1 MLKRL
6 MFMLFALL
14 LTVSSA
20 LAQAIAPRCR
30 VCGRKLTECP
40 YKGNHAKKQSEGKKP
55 AEKKKP
61 KKKAPKKKLSHEA
74 EPVEPS
80 ATTTPSAQPSTAT
93 PTYYGYRIMDDGTVD
108 VYRSEG
114 LIKYLNE
121 KTPAT
126 SLKLTGNFGYNGLKA
141 LRNHSFK
148 TLDLTDVHVSDSYE
162 EMNAKDHIKCIGNKF
177 HLQWVDGINADT
189 LILPNETERL
199 ETAALGYTMKNLYIG
214 KNVKAINFIEADL
227 VDYNLPEDLHESMLE
242 NIFVDKKNKDFKSID
257 GMLFNADGTVLVMF
271 PAGKD
276 NSGDGVEYDVYYI
289 PEQVKKI
296 ADGAFFNSKIMYI
309 HLYDNVQEIGYYA
322 FAYSK
327 IEKFQARG
335 IHTINNLA
343 FYHCDYLE
351 YFEFY
356 YKLKKIPADVFEYCP
371 KLTAVSF
378 PEGMP
383 SGKLPDDIFRFSRLL
398 HVIFIGKSRNYESK
412 VKSFYSEL
420 ANYLRNTC
428 YNCHYPLQ
436 IVIRPEEQDVKR
448 YKKVFNDKRKFNIR
462 TSR

>member
-40 YKGNHAKKQSEGKKP
+40 YKGNHVKKQSEGKKP

-61 KKKAPKKKLSHEA
+61 NKKKAPEKKPSHKA

-80 ATTTPSAQPSTAT
+80 ATTTTSAQPSTAT

-148 TLDLTDVHVSDSYE
+148 TLDLSDVWVTDSYE
-162 EMNAKDHIKCIGNKF
+162 ESNAKDHIVGAGF
-177 HLQWVDGINADT
+177 HLQWVDGIKADT
-189 LILPNETERL
+189 LILPNDTRLL
-199 ETAALGYTMKNLYIG
+199 ETAALGYTIKNLYIG
-214 KNVKAINFIEADL
+214 KDVVEIFFIETDL
-227 VDYNLPEDLHESMLE
+227 IDYNLPKDLHESMLE
-242 NIFVDKKNKDFKSID
+242 NIFVDKENKDFKSID
-257 GMLFNADGTVLVMF
+257 GVLFNADGSELIMF

-276 NSGDGVEYDVYYI
+276 CRDDQSYETPI
-289 PEQVKKI
+289 QVKKI
-296 ADGAFFNSKIMYI
+296 ADYAFFNSKIPYI
-309 HLYDNVQEIGYYA
+309 YLSDNVQEIGYYA

-327 IEKFQARG
+327 IKSFTLGNG
-335 IHTINNLA
+335 IQTINKWA
-343 FYHCDYLE
+343 FDHCDYLKDFWFNYE
-351 YFEFY
+351 
-356 YKLKKIPADVFEYCP
+356 LKKMPAHIFEYCP
-371 KLTAVSF
+371 ELAMVAF
-378 PEGMP
+378 PYGMP
-383 SGKLPDDIFRFSRLL
+383 FGKLPDDVFRFSKQLA
-398 HVIFIGKSRNYESK
+398 VISIGTRSPKIRNEA
-412 VKSFYSEL
+412 FDSEL
-420 ANYLRNTC
+420 ANYLAFTR
-428 YNCHYPLQ
+428 YNCEYPLK
-436 IVIRPEEQDVKR
+436 VILPSPETQDVKR
-448 YKKVFNDKRKFNIR
+448 YKKAFNNKRKFKIY
-462 TSR
+462 TSY

>member
-74 EPVEPS
+74 EPVKPS
-80 ATTTPSAQPSTAT
+80 AATTPSAQPSTAT
-93 PTYYGYRIMDDGTVD
+93 PTDGYRVMADGTVD
-108 VYRSEG
+108 VYNSKG
-114 LIKYLNE
+114 VIKYLNE

-162 EMNAKDHIKCIGNKF
+162 ETNAKDHIDCIGNKF

-199 ETAALGYTMKNLYIG
+199 ETAVLGYTIKNLYIG

-227 VDYNLPEDLHESMLE
+227 VDYNLPEDLHENILE
-242 NIFVDKKNKDFKSID
+242 NIFVDKENKDFKSID
-257 GMLFNADGTVLVMF
+257 GVLFNADGSELIMF
-271 PAGKD
+271 SPGKENFA
-276 NSGDGVEYDVYYI
+276 NSDINRYSYY
-289 PEQVKKI
+289 PPTSLKKI
-296 ADGAFFNSKIMYI
+296 ADYAFFNSKAQDV
-309 HLYDNVQEIGYYA
+309 LLNDDVQEIGYSA

-327 IEKFQARG
+327 IEEFFPGKKTQIIKDF
-335 IHTINNLA
+335 A
-343 FYHCDYLE
+343 FNHCERLTFFMFNHE
-351 YFEFY
+351 
-356 YKLKKIPADVFEYCP
+356 LRKIPADIFEYCP
-371 KLTAVSF
+371 KLYNVYF
-378 PEGMP
+378 PDGMP
-383 SGKLPDDIFRFSRLL
+383 LGKLPDDIFRFSKRL
-398 HVIFIGKSRNYESK
+398 HVIYIGHDRTYERK
-412 VKSFYSEL
+412 LFYSEL
-420 ANYLRNTC
+420 ANYLRNTR
-428 YNCHYPLQ
+428 YNCQYPLR
-436 IVIRPEEQDVKR
+436 IVLYSNDQDVKR
-448 YKKVFNDKRKFNIR
+448 YKKVFNDKRKFNIIKR
-462 TSR
+462 P

>member
-61 KKKAPKKKLSHEA
+61 KKRAPKKRLSHEA
-74 EPVEPS
+74 EPVKPS
-80 ATTTPSAQPSTAT
+80 AAT
-93 PTYYGYRIMDDGTVD
+93 PTDGYRIMADGTVD
-108 VYRSEG
+108 VNNSKG
-114 LIKYLNE
+114 VIKYLNE

-126 SLKLTGNFGYNGLKA
+126 SLKLTGWFGYNGLKA

-162 EMNAKDHIKCIGNKF
+162 ETNAKDHIDCIGNNF
-177 HLQWVDGINADT
+177 HLLWVDGINADT

-199 ETAALGYTMKNLYIG
+199 ETAVLGYTIKNLYIG

-227 VDYNLPEDLHESMLE
+227 VDYNLPKDLHESMLE
-242 NIFVDKKNKDFKSID
+242 NIFVDKENKDFKSID
-257 GMLFNADGTVLVMF
+257 GVLFNADGSELIMF

-276 NSGDGVEYDVYYI
+276 YPDVHQYET
-289 PEQVKKI
+289 PKQVKKI
-296 ADGAFFNSKIMYI
+296 ADGAFFNSKIPYI
-309 HLYDNVQEIGYYA
+309 YLYGNVQEIGYYA

-327 IEKFQARG
+327 IEDFETCR

-351 YFEFY
+351 SFVFQYE
-356 YKLKKIPADVFEYCP
+356 LKKIPADIFKYCP
-371 KLTAVSF
+371 KLSKVIF
-378 PEGMP
+378 PDGLMP
-383 SGKLPDDIFRFSRLL
+383 SGKLPADVFRFSKRLYSI
-398 HVIFIGKSRNYESK
+398 VIGHQREKNKFKI
-412 VKSFYSEL
+412 FDSEL
-420 ANYLRNTC
+420 ANYLSSTR
-428 YNCHYPLQ
+428 YNCQYPLQ
-436 IVIRPEEQDVKR
+436 IDLYSNDQDVKR

-462 TSR
+462 TW

>member
-61 KKKAPKKKLSHEA
+61 KKKAPEKKPSHEA
-74 EPVEPS
+74 EPIESS
-80 ATTTPSAQPSTAT
+80 ATTTTSAQPSTAT
-93 PTYYGYRIMDDGTVD
+93 PTYYGYRIMADGTVD
-108 VYRSEG
+108 VNNSKG
-114 LIKYLNE
+114 VIKYLNE

-148 TLDLTDVHVSDSYE
+148 TLDLSDVWVTDSYE
-162 EMNAKDHIKCIGNKF
+162 ESNAKDHISGAGF
-177 HLQWVDGINADT
+177 HLQWVDGIKADT
-189 LILPNETERL
+189 LILPNDITML
-199 ETAALGYTMKNLYIG
+199 ETAALGHTIKNLYIG
-214 KNVKAINFIEADL
+214 KDVKVINFIEADL
-227 VDYNLPEDLHESMLE
+227 IDYNLPKDLHESMLE
-242 NIFVDKKNKDFKSID
+242 NIFVDKENKDFKSID
-257 GMLFNADGTVLVMF
+257 GVLFNADGSELIMF
-271 PAGKD
+271 PAGK
-276 NSGDGVEYDVYYI
+276 NYHEEQSYDTPI
-289 PEQVKKI
+289 QVKKI
-296 ADGAFFNSKIMYI
+296 ADYAFFNSKKLNIN
-309 HLYDNVQEIGYYA
+309 LSDNVQEIGYYA

-327 IEKFQARG
+327 IEYFTLGFG
-335 IHTINNLA
+335 IQTINDGA
-343 FYHCDYLE
+343 FLHCDNLKF
-351 YFEFY
+351 FEFNY
-356 YKLKKIPADVFEYCP
+356 ELKKIPAHIFEYCP
-371 KLTAVSF
+371 ELAAVAF

-398 HVIFIGKSRNYESK
+398 EVIFIGKSRTYESK
-412 VKSFYSEL
+412 VKFFYSEL

-448 YKKVFNDKRKFNIR
+448 YKKVFNDKRKFKIR
-462 TSR
+462 TSW

>member
-74 EPVEPS
+74 EPVKPS
-80 ATTTPSAQPSTAT
+80 AATTPSAQPSTAT
-93 PTYYGYRIMDDGTVD
+93 PTDGYRVMADGTVD
-108 VYRSEG
+108 VYNSKG
-114 LIKYLNE
+114 VIKYLNE

-162 EMNAKDHIKCIGNKF
+162 ETNAKDHIDCIGNKF

-199 ETAALGYTMKNLYIG
+199 ETAVLGYTIKNLYIG

-227 VDYNLPEDLHESMLE
+227 VDYNLPEDLHENILE
-242 NIFVDKKNKDFKSID
+242 NIFVDKENKDFKSID
-257 GMLFNADGTVLVMF
+257 GVLFNADGSELIMF
-271 PAGKD
+271 SPGKENFA
-276 NSGDGVEYDVYYI
+276 NSDINRYSYY
-289 PEQVKKI
+289 PPTSLKKI
-296 ADGAFFNSKIMYI
+296 ADYAFFNSKAQDVLLNDY
-309 HLYDNVQEIGYYA
+309 VQEIGYSA

-327 IEKFQARG
+327 IEEFFPGKKTQIIKDF
-335 IHTINNLA
+335 A
-343 FYHCDYLE
+343 FNHCERLTFFMFNHE
-351 YFEFY
+351 
-356 YKLKKIPADVFEYCP
+356 LRKIPADIFEYCP
-371 KLTAVSF
+371 KLYNVYF
-378 PEGMP
+378 PDGMP
-383 SGKLPDDIFRFSRLL
+383 LGKLPDDIFRFSKRL
-398 HVIFIGKSRNYESK
+398 HVIYIGHDRTYERK
-412 VKSFYSEL
+412 LFYSEL
-420 ANYLRNTC
+420 ANYLRNTR
-428 YNCHYPLQ
+428 YNCQYPLR
-436 IVIRPEEQDVKR
+436 IVLYSNDQDVKR
-448 YKKVFNDKRKFNIR
+448 YKKVFNDKRKFNIIKR
-462 TSR
+462 P

>member
-40 YKGNHAKKQSEGKKP
+40 YKGKHAKKQSEGKKP

-61 KKKAPKKKLSHEA
+61 KKKAPEKKPSHEA

-148 TLDLTDVHVSDSYE
+148 TLDLSDVWVTDSYE
-162 EMNAKDHIKCIGNKF
+162 ESNAKDHIHGAGF
-177 HLQWVDGINADT
+177 HLQWVDGIKADT
-189 LILPNETERL
+189 LILPNDITIL
-199 ETAALGYTMKNLYIG
+199 ETAALGYTIKNLYIG
-214 KNVKAINFIEADL
+214 KDVKVINFIEADL
-227 VDYNLPEDLHESMLE
+227 SNYNLPKDLHESMLE
-242 NIFVDKKNKDFKSID
+242 NIFVDKAI
-257 GMLFNADGTVLVMF
+257 L
-271 PAGKD
+271 
-276 NSGDGVEYDVYYI
+276 
-289 PEQVKKI
+289 
-296 ADGAFFNSKIMYI
+296 
-309 HLYDNVQEIGYYA
+309 
-322 FAYSK
+322 
-327 IEKFQARG
+327 
-335 IHTINNLA
+335 
-343 FYHCDYLE
+343 C
-351 YFEFY
+351 
-356 YKLKKIPADVFEYCP
+356 
-371 KLTAVSF
+371 
-378 PEGMP
+378 
-383 SGKLPDDIFRFSRLL
+383 
-398 HVIFIGKSRNYESK
+398 
-412 VKSFYSEL
+412 
-420 ANYLRNTC
+420 
-428 YNCHYPLQ
+428 
-436 IVIRPEEQDVKR
+436 
-448 YKKVFNDKRKFNIR
+448 
-462 TSR
+462 

>member
-40 YKGNHAKKQSEGKKP
+40 YKGKHVKKQSEGKKP

-61 KKKAPKKKLSHEA
+61 KKKAPERKLSHEA
-74 EPVEPS
+74 EPVKPS
-80 ATTTPSAQPSTAT
+80 AAT
-93 PTYYGYRIMDDGTVD
+93 PTDGYRIMADGTVD
-108 VYRSEG
+108 VNNSKG
-114 LIKYLNE
+114 VIKYLNE
-121 KTPAT
+121 KTPTT

-162 EMNAKDHIKCIGNKF
+162 ETNAKDHIDCIGNNF

-199 ETAALGYTMKNLYIG
+199 ETAVLGYTIKNLYIG

-227 VDYNLPEDLHESMLE
+227 VDYNLPKDLHESMLE
-242 NIFVDKKNKDFKSID
+242 NIFVDKENKDFKSID
-257 GMLFNADGTVLVMF
+257 GVLFNADGSELIMF

-276 NSGDGVEYDVYYI
+276 YPDVHQYET
-289 PEQVKKI
+289 PKQVKKI
-296 ADGAFFNSKIMYI
+296 ADYAFFNSKIPYI
-309 HLYDNVQEIGYYA
+309 DLSDNVQEIGYYA

-327 IEKFQARG
+327 IEYFTLGHG
-335 IHTINNLA
+335 IQTINNWA
-343 FYHCDYLE
+343 FYHCDYLKTFVFNYE
-351 YFEFY
+351 
-356 YKLKKIPADVFEYCP
+356 LKKIPAHIFEYCP
-371 KLTAVSF
+371 ELAAVAF

-398 HVIFIGKSRNYESK
+398 EVIFIGKSRTYESK
-412 VKSFYSEL
+412 VKFFYSEL
-420 ANYLRNTC
+420 AKYLRNTC

-462 TSR
+462 TSW

>member
-61 KKKAPKKKLSHEA
+61 KKKAPKKKPSHEA
-74 EPVEPS
+74 EPVKLS
-80 ATTTPSAQPSTAT
+80 VVT
-93 PTYYGYRIMDDGTVD
+93 PTDGYRVMADGTVD
-108 VYRSEG
+108 VNNSKG
-114 LIKYLNE
+114 VIKYLNE
-121 KTPAT
+121 KTPTT
-126 SLKLTGNFGYNGLKA
+126 SLKLTGSFGYNGLKV
-141 LRNHSFK
+141 LHNHSFK
-148 TLDLTDVHVSDSYE
+148 TLDFTDVHVSDSYE
-162 EMNAKDHIKCIGNKF
+162 EMNAKDHIKCIGNNF

-189 LILPNETERL
+189 LILPNDTEIL
-199 ETAALGYTMKNLYIG
+199 GTAALGYTIKNLYIG
-214 KNVKAINFIEADL
+214 KNVKVINFIEADII
-227 VDYNLPEDLHESMLE
+227 DYNLPKDLHESMLE
-242 NIFVDKKNKDFKSID
+242 NIFVDKENEDFKSID
-257 GMLFNADGTVLVMF
+257 GVLFKADGSELIMF
-271 PAGKD
+271 PSGKD
-276 NSGDGVEYDVYYI
+276 FPDDQLYYI

-296 ADGAFFNSKIMYI
+296 ADYAFFNSKIQYI
-309 HLYDNVQEIGYYA
+309 HIYDKVQEIGYYA

-327 IEKFQARG
+327 ITDFTLGYG
-335 IHTINNLA
+335 IQTINDGA
-343 FYHCDYLE
+343 FLHCDNLKFFMFNYE
-351 YFEFY
+351 
-356 YKLKKIPADVFEYCP
+356 LKKIPAHIFEYCP
-371 KLTAVSF
+371 ELAGAAF

-383 SGKLPDDIFRFSRLL
+383 SGKLPDDIFRFSQLL
-398 HVIFIGKSRNYESK
+398 HVIFIGQSRTYESK
-412 VKSFYSEL
+412 VKLFDSEL

-462 TSR
+462 TSW

>member
-1 MLKRL
+1 MLKRF

-61 KKKAPKKKLSHEA
+61 KKKAPERKLSHEA
-74 EPVEPS
+74 EPVKPS
-80 ATTTPSAQPSTAT
+80 AAT
-93 PTYYGYRIMDDGTVD
+93 PTDGYRIMADGTVD
-108 VYRSEG
+108 VNNSKG
-114 LIKYLNE
+114 VIKYLNE
-121 KTPAT
+121 KTPTT

-162 EMNAKDHIKCIGNKF
+162 ETNAKDHIDCIGNNF

-199 ETAALGYTMKNLYIG
+199 ETAVLGYTIKNLYIG

-227 VDYNLPEDLHESMLE
+227 VDYNLPKDLHESMLE
-242 NIFVDKKNKDFKSID
+242 NIFVDKENKDFKSID
-257 GMLFNADGTVLVMF
+257 GVLFNADGSELIMF

-276 NSGDGVEYDVYYI
+276 YPDVHQYET
-289 PEQVKKI
+289 PKQVKKI
-296 ADGAFFNSKIMYI
+296 ADYAFFNSKIPYI
-309 HLYDNVQEIGYYA
+309 DLSDNVQEIGYYA

-327 IEKFQARG
+327 IEYFTLGHG
-335 IHTINNLA
+335 IQTINNWA
-343 FYHCDYLE
+343 FYHCDYLKTFVFNYE
-351 YFEFY
+351 
-356 YKLKKIPADVFEYCP
+356 LKKIPAHIFEYCP
-371 KLTAVSF
+371 ELAAVAF

-398 HVIFIGKSRNYESK
+398 EVIFIGKSRTYESK

-420 ANYLRNTC
+420 AKYLRNTC

-448 YKKVFNDKRKFNIR
+448 YKKVFNDKRKFKIR
-462 TSR
+462 TSW

>member
-40 YKGNHAKKQSEGKKP
+40 YKGKHAKKQSEGKKP

-74 EPVEPS
+74 EPVKQS
-80 ATTTPSAQPSTAT
+80 AAT
-93 PTYYGYRIMDDGTVD
+93 PTDGYRIMANGTVD
-108 VYRSEG
+108 VNNSKG
-114 LIKYLNE
+114 VIKYLNK
-121 KTPAT
+121 KTPTT

-141 LRNHSFK
+141 LHNHSFK

-162 EMNAKDHIKCIGNKF
+162 EMNAKDHIDCIGNNF
-177 HLQWVDGINADT
+177 HLQWIDGINADT

-199 ETAALGYTMKNLYIG
+199 ETAVLGYTIKNLYIG
-214 KNVKAINFIEADL
+214 KNVKVINFIEADII
-227 VDYNLPEDLHESMLE
+227 DYNLPKDLHESMLE
-242 NIFVDKKNKDFKSID
+242 NIFVDKENKDFKSID
-257 GMLFNADGTVLVMF
+257 GVLYKADGSELIMF
-271 PAGKD
+271 P
-276 NSGDGVEYDVYYI
+276 SGRGFRDDFYI
-289 PEQVKKI
+289 PEQVEQVRKQVKKI
-296 ADGAFFNSKIMYI
+296 ANYAFFNSKNQNIFI
-309 HLYDNVQEIGYYA
+309 SDNVQEIGYYA

-327 IEKFQARG
+327 IKYFTLGHGVQ
-335 IHTINNLA
+335 TINDWA
-343 FYHCDYLE
+343 FLHCDYLE
-351 YFEFY
+351 TFVFNYE
-356 YKLKKIPADVFEYCP
+356 LKKIPAHIFEYCP
-371 KLTAVSF
+371 ELAAVAF

-398 HVIFIGKSRNYESK
+398 HVIFIGHHQTYEREFK
-412 VKSFYSEL
+412 LFYSEL

-428 YNCHYPLQ
+428 YNCQYPLQ
-436 IVIRPEEQDVKR
+436 IVLYDQDVKR
-448 YKKVFNDKRKFNIR
+448 YKKVFNDKRKFNIH
-462 TSR
+462 TSW